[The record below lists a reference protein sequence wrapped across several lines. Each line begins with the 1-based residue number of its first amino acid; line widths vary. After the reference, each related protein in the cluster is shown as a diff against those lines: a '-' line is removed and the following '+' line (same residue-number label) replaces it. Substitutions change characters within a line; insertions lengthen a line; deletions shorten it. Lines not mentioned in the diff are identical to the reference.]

1 MRQMTF
7 ITIMFLMGIFFLIAG
22 SSSELNDIKEMGY
35 AIMSNIW
42 VAGAAIVY
50 AISDYK
56 R

>member
-7 ITIMFLMGIFFLIAG
+7 IAMGIFFLIVGA
-22 SSSELNDIKEMGY
+22 SSELNDIKEMGY

-42 VAGAAIVY
+42 VAAAIVY

>member
-7 ITIMFLMGIFFLIAG
+7 IAIMLLMGISFLIAG
-22 SSSELNDIKEMGY
+22 SSSELSDIKEMGY

-42 VAGAAIVY
+42 VAAAIVY